1 MRVSVRVCICVCVSV
16 CVCVCVTV
24 CACACGCLCVCRC
37 VGVSAVCKC
46 ADVALKVV
54 LDTAQ
59 ACSVLGVKVFYVL
72 EQGAQVSV
80 FTAHLKM
87 GPK

>member
-1 MRVSVRVCICVCVSV
+1 MCVCVGVWV
-16 CVCVCVTV
+16 CQ
-24 CACACGCLCVCRC
+24 LCV
-37 VGVSAVCKC
+37 C

-59 ACSVLGVKVFYVL
+59 ACSVLGVRVFYVL